1 VDEPT
6 LSHAGHAL
14 NLDTWRGRQV
24 TLARLLPGRPLGE
37 AMFLSEPAEPRAIAD
52 APVTAREIETFDAQL
67 PAIVDAWV
75 AGRQRG
81 ALTRPG

>member
-1 VDEPT
+1 
-6 LSHAGHAL
+6 
-14 NLDTWRGRQV
+14 
-24 TLARLLPGRPLGE
+24 
-37 AMFLSEPAEPRAIAD
+37 MFLSEPAEPRAIAD